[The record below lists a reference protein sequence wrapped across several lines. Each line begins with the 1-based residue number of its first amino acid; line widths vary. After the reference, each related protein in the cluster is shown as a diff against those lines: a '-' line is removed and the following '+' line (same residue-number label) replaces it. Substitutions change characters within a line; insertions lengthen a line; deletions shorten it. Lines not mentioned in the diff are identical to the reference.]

1 MAPVKAFAMQSI
13 EPRATRLSPRLQA
26 VADMIPPC
34 RRLLDIGTDHAWLP
48 IEMIRQARC
57 QRAVAIDIRTG
68 PLEIAARNIRA
79 ASLAA
84 CIETRLADG
93 LGQHD
98 LQADDAVVIAGLGG
112 YEMMRV
118 LGEEPRLCRA
128 LVLQPMKSMPELRV
142 WLCRHG
148 YLIEDESLVVEE
160 HHTYVILRCSYSGR
174 TASLNPLEAHAG
186 PVLLQKKP
194 DGYTV
199 YLQRLLTKLKKQSIG
214 DPDIYELI
222 AQIQQLIREG

>member
-1 MAPVKAFAMQSI
+1 MQST
-13 EPRATRLSPRLQA
+13 EPRNSRLSSRLQA
-26 VADMIPPC
+26 VADLIPPC

-48 IEMIRQARC
+48 VEMIRQARC
-57 QRAVAIDIRTG
+57 QQAVAIDIRTG

-79 ASLAA
+79 AGLAG

-93 LGQHD
+93 LERHD
-98 LQADDAVVIAGLGG
+98 LQADDTIVIAGLGG

-148 YLIEDESLVVEE
+148 YWIENESLVIEE

-174 TASLNPLEAHAG
+174 TASLTPLEAHVG
-186 PVLLQKKP
+186 PVLLQKRP
-194 DGYTV
+194 DGFAV

-214 DPDIYELI
+214 NPGIHELI
-222 AQIQQLIREG
+222 AQIQQLCKEG